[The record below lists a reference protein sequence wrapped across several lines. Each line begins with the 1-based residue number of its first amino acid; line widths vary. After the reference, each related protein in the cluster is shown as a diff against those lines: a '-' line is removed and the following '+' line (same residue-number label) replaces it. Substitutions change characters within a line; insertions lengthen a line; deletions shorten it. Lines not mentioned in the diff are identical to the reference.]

1 VRTSMN
7 KVFNTKQDCVFSIL
21 NSEKHNIAEIS
32 RATGISRSQLTKW
45 KSGADVLVRMDSV
58 YKLVQHLGLDVE
70 FKSDQII
77 INNAE
82 DKTNQF
88 NKGGKMEQKILYEH
102 IELLRDKVAQKT
114 EEIGHLK
121 ELVNKKQV
129 ESNHWEVLDYD
140 FICNL
145 TLYRDGYKFG
155 RVINKV
161 TDLELQAKKLG
172 YSVEKMKFFWDVGVK
187 HTKLESHPIDTIIDT
202 ETHNQIQ
209 KNISTMPLI
218 FDAMKS
224 VVGNHYIPQPIIYK
238 HKNGTTVGAIS
249 YNKIE
254 WMSLKVIAKVKF
266 LTE

>member
-1 VRTSMN
+1 MEMQHKSSVQAIIYMIDNCGMSPSDIENKTKISRTQVYRWRDGTVKKVRTSSLFSVATALGF
-7 KVFNTKQDCVFSIL
+7 KIHHIDNTITTTR
-21 NSEKHNIAEIS
+21 NSDDNTIIS
-32 RATGISRSQLTKW
+32 KG
-45 KSGADVLVRMDSV
+45 
-58 YKLVQHLGLDVE
+58 
-70 FKSDQII
+70 
-77 INNAE
+77 
-82 DKTNQF
+82 DKT
-88 NKGGKMEQKILYEH
+88 KMEQQLLYEH

-129 ESNHWEVLDYD
+129 ESNHWEALDYD
-140 FICNL
+140 FICNV

-187 HTKLESHPIDTIIDT
+187 HTNLESHPIDTIIDT

-254 WMSLKVIAKVKF
+254 WKSLKVIAKVKF

>member
-1 VRTSMN
+1 MEMQHKSSVQAIIYMIDNCGMSPSDIENKTKISRTQVYRWRDGTVKKVRTSSLFSVATALGF
-7 KVFNTKQDCVFSIL
+7 KIHHIDNTITTTR
-21 NSEKHNIAEIS
+21 NSDDNTIIS
-32 RATGISRSQLTKW
+32 KG
-45 KSGADVLVRMDSV
+45 
-58 YKLVQHLGLDVE
+58 
-70 FKSDQII
+70 
-77 INNAE
+77 
-82 DKTNQF
+82 DKT
-88 NKGGKMEQKILYEH
+88 KMEQQLLYEH

-129 ESNHWEVLDYD
+129 ESNHWEALDYD
-140 FICNL
+140 FICNV
-145 TLYRDGYKFG
+145 TLYRDEYKFG

-187 HTKLESHPIDTIIDT
+187 HTNLESHPIDTIIDT

-254 WMSLKVIAKVKF
+254 WKSLKVIAKVKF